1 MNFPAEL
8 KYSRDHEWVK
18 MLDDTTALV
27 GISDFAQSGLGDL
40 VYVNLPV
47 AGDDVVKDVD
57 EAAVAGDDLVG
68 TLTKERSRGRCLE
81 ISRPPPCRVEECGRS
96 HGDTARHTTVARRT
110 RQEAFIRYKVS

>member
-1 MNFPAEL
+1 MEF
-8 KYSRDHEWVK
+8 
-18 MLDDTTALV
+18 V
-27 GISDFAQSGLGDL
+27 GDDL
-40 VYVNLPV
+40 VKDVVEAAV

-68 TLTKERSRGRCLE
+68 TLTKERSRGHCLE

-110 RQEAFIRYKVS
+110 AWPASFRRWLNTCGMQGGRWR